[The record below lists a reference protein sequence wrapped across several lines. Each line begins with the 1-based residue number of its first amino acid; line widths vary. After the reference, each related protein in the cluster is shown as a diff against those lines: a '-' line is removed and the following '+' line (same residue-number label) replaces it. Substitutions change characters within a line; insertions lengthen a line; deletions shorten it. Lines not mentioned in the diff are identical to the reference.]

1 MTKSGDYVDYIY
13 KTFYETIYR
22 RECIC
27 GVMQKRKCRAE
38 ASHSAAA
45 EK

>member
-27 GVMQKRKCRAE
+27 GVMQKRKCRVE
-38 ASHSAAA
+38 VSHGAAA